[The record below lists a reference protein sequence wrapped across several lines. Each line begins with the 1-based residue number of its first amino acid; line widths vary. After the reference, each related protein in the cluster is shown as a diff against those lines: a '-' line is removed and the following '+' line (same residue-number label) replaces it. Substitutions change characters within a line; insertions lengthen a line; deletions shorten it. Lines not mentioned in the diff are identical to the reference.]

1 MQRTLLLAAL
11 VLAASRGAFAAPR
24 PVAHWDVV
32 PFQRVAE
39 PFKAGVVAFYDKP
52 FHVEFSVNGKAVA
65 SVDRK
70 SANDRTSV
78 EEHWFLLD
86 PAKID
91 PASLKDRVLRLGA
104 KAVADDGSGFA
115 LPDIVLY
122 WDADG
127 KTGS

>member
-24 PVAHWDVV
+24 PVAQWDVV
-32 PFQRVAE
+32 PFQRVSE

-52 FHVEFSVNGKAVA
+52 FHVEFTVNGKAAA

-70 SANDRTSV
+70 SMNDRTKV

-91 PASLKDRVLRLGA
+91 PASL
-104 KAVADDGSGFA
+104 
-115 LPDIVLY
+115 
-122 WDADG
+122 
-127 KTGS
+127 